1 MAMKQAVLDRIRVL
15 NKYATNRL
23 LIHISGKRFGH
34 LAILNHEGR
43 KTGKIYRIP
52 IIAEPVENGFMIALT
67 YGRKTDW
74 CANVLTKGGCS
85 LIWKNKEYR
94 LNNPEF
100 VDNEIGLRAFPAIL
114 RTGLKT
120 MGIQYFLRLS
130 RIA

>member
-1 MAMKQAVLDRIRVL
+1 MKQTILDRIRVL

-23 LIHISGKRFGH
+23 LIHISGKKFGH

-67 YGRKTDW
+67 YGRKVDW
-74 CANVLTKGGCS
+74 CTNVMTKGGCS
-85 LIWKNKEYR
+85 LLWKNKEYR
-94 LNNPEF
+94 LKNPEF
-100 VDNEIGLRAFPAIL
+100 VDKEIGLRAFPAIL

-130 RIA
+130 RIT

>member
-1 MAMKQAVLDRIRVL
+1 MSKKQAVLDRIRVL
-15 NKYATNRL
+15 NKYATNRI
-23 LIHISGKRFGH
+23 LIYISGKQFGH
-34 LAILNHEGR
+34 FAILNHEGR
-43 KTGKIYRIP
+43 KTGKKYRIP

-67 YGRKTDW
+67 YGRKVDW
-74 CANVLTKGGCS
+74 CANVLAKGGCS

-100 VDNEIGLRAFPAIL
+100 VNYEIGLKAFPAIL

-130 RIA
+130 RIP

>member
-1 MAMKQAVLDRIRVL
+1 MKQAVFDRIRVL

-23 LIHISGKRFGH
+23 LIHISGKKFGH
-34 LAILNHEGR
+34 FAILNHEGR

-52 IIAEPVENGFMIALT
+52 IIAEPVENGFIIALT
-67 YGRKTDW
+67 YGRKVDW
-74 CANVLTKGGCS
+74 YANILTKGGCS
-85 LIWKNKEYR
+85 LLWKNKEYR

-100 VDNEIGLRAFPAIL
+100 VDKEIGLKAFPAIL

-130 RIA
+130 RIT